1 MVIHT
6 IQHDLMVAIKAAI
19 VSNFLV
25 NLWAKI
31 HLYQHQFDDFVMQ
44 DLSIESRCVLSR
56 AFMTLCGVCMA
67 IVLLVARAFAL
78 DKIDIEYAT

>member
-1 MVIHT
+1 MV
-6 IQHDLMVAIKAAI
+6 VIKAAI

-31 HLYQHQFDDFVMQ
+31 HLYQCRVNDFVMQ
-44 DLSIESRCVLSR
+44 DLSIESCCALSG

-67 IVLLVARAFAL
+67 IVLLLAIGFAL